1 MQDITM
7 LDYIRQTP
15 ETVLDIID
23 HSPEYTKE
31 LVEFYMANGCRGI
44 CLIASGS
51 SYNGCMIA
59 SHFLRHQLDIDFKLI
74 TPFSFVNDEYRFTG
88 NQLFLGVSQSGCST
102 NTLEALKRLK
112 QDKHPIACL
121 VGRDDCD
128 ARDIADL
135 TINWKVGEEKVGFVT
150 KGVTSL
156 ACFLM
161 CFALELGKKLEI
173 IDEKKYGHIIEQLKK
188 TQLIQPEMMKN
199 TVSLFERQK
208 KLFLNA
214 NRVVLLSNGPG
225 LAISFE
231 GALKIAETCCISAV
245 CYEAEEFL
253 HGPIY
258 PSRPDD
264 LFILV
269 DNDDSA
275 SSRLLDIAEALK
287 DISDR
292 VFVLTNNERI
302 DADHRFSVSDQTCK
316 YTSVLYKLTCLQT
329 LSYLMAVSSNDFEPH
344 DCVKRFKKANKVA
357 SKSRNNLYLD
367 LQKISQTSSDD

>member
-1 MQDITM
+1 MEEITM

-15 ETVLDIID
+15 KTVLDIID
-23 HSPEYTKE
+23 HSAEYTKE
-31 LVEFYMANGCRGI
+31 LLEFYTKHECEGI

-51 SYNGCMIA
+51 SYNGCLIA
-59 SHFLRHQLDIDFKLI
+59 SHFMRHLLGIDLRLI
-74 TPFSFVNDEYRFTG
+74 TPFSFVNDEYQHIG
-88 NQLFLGVSQSGCST
+88 SELFLGVSQSGCST
-102 NTLEALKRLK
+102 NTLEALKLLK
-112 QDKHPIACL
+112 QDGHPVACL

-135 TINWKVGEEKVGFVT
+135 TVNWRVGEEKVGFVT

-161 CFALELGKKLEI
+161 CFALELGKKQGI
-173 IDEKKYGHIIEQLKK
+173 IGESKYDHAKEQLRK
-188 TQLIQPEMMKN
+188 TQAIQPEMMEN
-199 TVSLFERQK
+199 TIALFERQK
-208 KLFLNA
+208 DLFLNSS
-214 NRVVLLSNGPG
+214 RVILLSNGPG
-225 LAISFE
+225 LAVSYE
-231 GALKIAETCCISAV
+231 GALKIAETSCITAIP
-245 CYEAEEFL
+245 YEAEEFL

-264 LFILV
+264 LFILI
-269 DNDDSA
+269 DNNDSA

-287 DISDR
+287 DIGNR
-292 VFVLTNNERI
+292 IFILTNDERI

-329 LSYLMAVSSNDFEPH
+329 LSYLMAVSSNNFEPH

-357 SKSRNNLYLD
+357 SKSRDNLYLD
-367 LQKISQTSSDD
+367 LQKIG

>member
-1 MQDITM
+1 MEEITM

-15 ETVLDIID
+15 ATVSDIID
-23 HSPEYTKE
+23 HSYEYTKE
-31 LVEFYMANGCRGI
+31 LVGFYMKHKCDGI

-51 SYNGCMIA
+51 SYNGCLIA
-59 SHFLRHQLDIDFKLI
+59 SHFIRHVLGIDFKLI
-74 TPFSFVNDEYRFTG
+74 TPFSFVNDEYQYIR
-88 NQLFLGVSQSGCST
+88 NELFLGVSQSGCST
-102 NTLEALKRLK
+102 NTLEALKLLK
-112 QDKHPIACL
+112 KDGHPAACL

-135 TINWKVGEEKVGFVT
+135 TVNWKVGEEKVGFVT

-161 CFALELGKKLEI
+161 CFALELGKQTGI
-173 IDEKKYGHIIEQLKK
+173 INEKRYDHAREQLKK
-188 TQLIQPEMMKN
+188 TQAIQPEMMEN
-199 TVSLFERQK
+199 TISLFERQK
-208 KLFLNA
+208 NLFLNS
-214 NRVVLLSNGPG
+214 NRVILLSNGPG

-231 GALKIAETCCISAV
+231 GALKIAETSCITAIP
-245 CYEAEEFL
+245 YEAEEFL
-253 HGPIY
+253 HGPVY

-264 LFILV
+264 LFILI

-287 DISDR
+287 DIGDR
-292 VFVLTNNERI
+292 VFVLTNDERI
-302 DADHRFSVSDQTCK
+302 DADHRFSVSDQTCS

-329 LSYLMAVSSNDFEPH
+329 LSYLMAVSSNNFEPH

-357 SKSRNNLYLD
+357 SKSRDNLYLD
-367 LQKISQTSSDD
+367 LQKIG